1 MKKLFKDGWRYALF
15 TFAIPA
21 GILLAG
27 SLLLSGPHA
36 SELGWLAP
44 IVIAA
49 TIPIL
54 INTLFGPSIW
64 AYWRRCVN
72 LKGILIVN
80 CILLVLTLVGGRMFF
95 PGWILWAWAGFGKV
109 RS

>member
-1 MKKLFKDGWRYALF
+1 MKKLFKDGCRYAPF

-27 SLLLSGPHA
+27 SLPLSGPHA

-44 IVIAA
+44 IVIVAV
-49 TIPIL
+49 IPIS

-64 AYWRRCVN
+64 AYRRRCVN
-72 LKGILIVN
+72 KEVREYLTELITKEIKN
-80 CILLVLTLVGGRMFF
+80 RETSK
-95 PGWILWAWAGFGKV
+95 LWHTY
-109 RS
+109 

>member
-1 MKKLFKDGWRYALF
+1 MKKLFKDGCRYAPF
-15 TFAIPA
+15 TFASPA

-27 SLLLSGPHA
+27 SLPLSGPHA

-44 IVIAA
+44 IVIVAV
-49 TIPIL
+49 IPIS

-72 LKGILIVN
+72 KEVMEHLTELLTKEINRRDKEREIVK
-80 CILLVLTLVGGRMFF
+80 L
-95 PGWILWAWAGFGKV
+95 
-109 RS
+109 